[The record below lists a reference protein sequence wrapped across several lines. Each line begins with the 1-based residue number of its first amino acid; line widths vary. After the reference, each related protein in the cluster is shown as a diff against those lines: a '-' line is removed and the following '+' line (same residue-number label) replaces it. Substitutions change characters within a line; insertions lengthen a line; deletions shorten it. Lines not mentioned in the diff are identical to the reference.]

1 MKDAKRY
8 CLILLFLFFSLSL
21 EAQNFVKGTVKDADN
36 APIAGASVV
45 LYPQDRPENAEG
57 CISDTEGLFLM
68 KDISQGEYR
77 LEISCVGYLSFS
89 CMLFVDKPVDIGDV
103 VLKIESQSLG
113 EVVVTAQPETQLVG
127 SSLVSQI
134 SGSSLQ
140 NVGNALDVLRQLP
153 MITVSNSEVD
163 VTGKGTPI
171 IFINGRPLRDNTE
184 LQSLQSADIKT
195 VELVLAP
202 GAQYEST
209 ANAVIKITTRKNF
222 LKGISA
228 SNEAEV
234 HVRRKCS
241 VSDLL
246 DVSYYGD
253 KWEIFGTG
261 NFMHN
266 NSLITGSTEK
276 RLIYKG
282 EPTIV
287 GSTLNNTYP
296 ENQAFGKIG
305 FNFSEGSQSLGAY
318 YRFSHAD
325 SDFLNCGSEWL
336 NQEKPVLRNIAT
348 DGKERNHLV
357 SLYYD
362 NTFSE
367 KYHLHFDGNF
377 RGDSSNKSSETS
389 YPAVERVPVNS
400 TQEQTSELWAGKLY
414 LEFPLAEGMFS
425 VGTQDSYT
433 HTMLDYKM
441 LNSEVG
447 TYIPSSLTDARQT
460 SLSAFATWAR
470 QFGAFSLSAGLR
482 YEFVDYLFTV
492 NGKKDSDVSRR
503 DNLLTPDIALGYS
516 FGKSS
521 MLSLSYR
528 MITMKPS
535 YSQLTG
541 GLVYAGEH
549 EIEGGN
555 PMLRDEKRHD
565 VQLFGQWN
573 DFLFQ
578 VDCIRSLDSY
588 AFVKQLYPANSLQL
602 LMSPMNVDVT
612 ELSAFLVWSRA
623 IGAWMPNATL
633 GVVKPWMKLGSDRYD
648 QPQFIYSF
656 QNTVSLPWELT
667 LMANV
672 RGQSSGDVRTN
683 HFAASWFVM
692 DASVRK
698 TFLNKSLAVKI
709 TATDIF
715 NTRNNDWSMNTYGV
729 YMYKHQRYDSRG
741 ISISVQYKFRPK
753 KSRYKGQSAA
763 EAEMNRL

>member
-8 CLILLFLFFSLSL
+8 SLILLFLYFSLSL
-21 EAQNFVKGTVKDADN
+21 GAQNFVKGTVKDADN
-36 APIAGASVV
+36 VPIAGASVI
-45 LYPQDRPENAEG
+45 LYPQDRPEDAEG
-57 CISDTEGLFLM
+57 CISDTKGEFLI
-68 KDISQGEYR
+68 KDISRGEYR

-89 CMLFVDKPVDIGDV
+89 CMLSVDKPIDIGDV
-103 VLKIESQSLG
+103 VLKVESQSLG
-113 EVVVTAQPETQLVG
+113 EVVVTAQLQTRLVG
-127 SSLVSQI
+127 TSLVSQI

-153 MITVSNSEVD
+153 MITVSDSEVD
-163 VTGKGTPI
+163 VTGKGIPI
-171 IFINGRPLRDNTE
+171 IFIDGRPLRDNAE
-184 LQSLQSADIKT
+184 LQSLQSADVKT

-234 HVRRKCS
+234 RVRRKCS
-241 VSDLL
+241 ASDLL

-261 NFMHN
+261 NFTHN
-266 NSLITGSTEK
+266 NSLVTGTTEK
-276 RLIYKG
+276 RLVYKG

-287 GSTLNNTYP
+287 GSTLSNTYP
-296 ENQAFGKIG
+296 ENRAFGKIG

-336 NQEKPVLRNIAT
+336 NQEMPVLRNIAT
-348 DGKERNHLV
+348 ESQERNHLV

-377 RGDSSNKSSETS
+377 SGDSSGNNSETS
-389 YPAVERVPVNS
+389 YPAEERAPVNS
-400 TQEQTSELWAGKLY
+400 TQDRTSELWAGKLY
-414 LEFPLAEGMFS
+414 LEFPLAKGLFS

-433 HTMLDYKM
+433 RTTLDYKM
-441 LNSEVG
+441 LNPEVG
-447 TYIPSSLTDARQT
+447 MYIPSSLTDACQT
-460 SLSAFATWAR
+460 SLSAFASWAR
-470 QFGAFSLSAGLR
+470 QFGAFSLNAGLR

-516 FGKSS
+516 FGESS

-528 MITMKPS
+528 MTSVKPP

-578 VDCIRSLDSY
+578 MDCIRSLDSY

-602 LMSPMNVDVT
+602 LMSPVNVDVT

-633 GVVKPWMKLGSDRYD
+633 GVVKPWMKLGGDCYD
-648 QPQFIYSF
+648 QPQFIYSL
-656 QNTVSLPWELT
+656 QNTLSLPLGFTLT
-667 LMANV
+667 ANV

-698 TFLNKSLAVKI
+698 TFLNKSLVVKI

-715 NTRNNDWSMNTYGV
+715 NTRNNDWSMNTCGV

-741 ISISVQYKFRPK
+741 IGISVQYKFRPK
-753 KSRYKGQSAA
+753 KSRYKGKSAA